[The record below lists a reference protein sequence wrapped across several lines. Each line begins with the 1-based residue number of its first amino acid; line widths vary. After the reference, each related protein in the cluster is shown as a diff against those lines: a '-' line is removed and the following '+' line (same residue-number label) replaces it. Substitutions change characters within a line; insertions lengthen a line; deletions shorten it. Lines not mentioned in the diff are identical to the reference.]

1 MSTVGHMEVVKS
13 KIISII
19 EDADSSLIPIT
30 SPSEWH
36 HVVGN
41 WRLKNWELQESRLPL
56 VTVRLGTGRFTDVA
70 YGRKITSTTHGLYV
84 VYPFSAH
91 VFAINADD
99 PDLKAKNAMDLADA
113 VIEYLEN
120 YGGDSTSGILYFYE
134 MTARESEVEGGP
146 TRFSRI
152 IIEGFI
158 SCKRPLS

>member
-1 MSTVGHMEVVKS
+1 MSSVGCMSIVKA
-13 KIISII
+13 KVISII
-19 EDADSSLIPIT
+19 EDSDSSLTPIT
-30 SPSEWH
+30 SPNEWH
-36 HVVGN
+36 HVIGN

-91 VFAINADD
+91 VFAINATTG
-99 PDLKAKNAMDLADA
+99 LKAKNAMDLADA

-120 YGGDSTSGILYFYE
+120 YGGDATSGILYFYE

-146 TRFSRI
+146 TRFSRV
-152 IIEGFI
+152 IIEGFV

>member
-1 MSTVGHMEVVKS
+1 MSSVGCMSIVKA
-13 KIISII
+13 KVISII
-19 EDADSSLIPIT
+19 EDSDSSLTPIT

-36 HVVGN
+36 HVIGN

-91 VFAINADD
+91 VFAINATTG
-99 PDLKAKNAMDLADA
+99 LKAKNAMDLADA

-120 YGGDSTSGILYFYE
+120 YGGDATSGILYFYE
-134 MTARESEVEGGP
+134 ITARESEVEGGP

>member
-19 EDADSSLIPIT
+19 EDADSDLTAIT

-36 HVVGN
+36 HVIGN
-41 WRLKNWELQESRLPL
+41 WRVQNWELQESRLPL

-91 VFAINADD
+91 VFAINSTTG
-99 PDLKAKNAMDLADA
+99 LKAKNAMDLADA
-113 VIEYLEN
+113 IIEYLEN

-152 IIEGFI
+152 IIEGFVT
-158 SCKRPLS
+158 CKRPLS